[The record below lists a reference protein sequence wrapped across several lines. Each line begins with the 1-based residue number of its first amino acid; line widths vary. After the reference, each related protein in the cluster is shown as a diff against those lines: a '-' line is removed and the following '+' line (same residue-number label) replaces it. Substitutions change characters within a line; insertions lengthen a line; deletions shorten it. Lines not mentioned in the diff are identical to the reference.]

1 VSDPVT
7 PPVESTRPYPRAQG
21 YAPPQGYSYAPPQ
34 GYAPPPQGYGPYVP
48 LPPSAPT
55 SAGRGLGVVAFV
67 LAVAAT
73 LGTTIVACVAAF
85 RIGLGTGREITLRPM
100 DVDFDWSTL
109 APVRDWVLVGEVA
122 FWAGTVLGVWAII
135 QGIVAV
141 VKNSGR
147 GWGIAAIVI
156 GAIGPIAFLLGVQA
170 LLVAGFAS
178 GASIG

>member
-1 VSDPVT
+1 
-7 PPVESTRPYPRAQG
+7 
-21 YAPPQGYSYAPPQ
+21 
-34 GYAPPPQGYGPYVP
+34 
-48 LPPSAPT
+48 
-55 SAGRGLGVVAFV
+55 
-67 LAVAAT
+67 
-73 LGTTIVACVAAF
+73 
-85 RIGLGTGREITLRPM
+85 M

-147 GWGIAAIVI
+147 GWGIVAIVI